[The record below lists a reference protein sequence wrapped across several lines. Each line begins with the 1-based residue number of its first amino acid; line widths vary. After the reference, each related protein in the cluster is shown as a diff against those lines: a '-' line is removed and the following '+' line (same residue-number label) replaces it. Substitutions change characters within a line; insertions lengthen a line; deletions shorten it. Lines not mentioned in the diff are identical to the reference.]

1 MTVDDIQPILDY
13 WFTAED
19 SFLIG
24 MGVDLAKMPKKEE
37 FSEMLSEQVRA
48 PYESKKS
55 FCMIWLVDDMQVG
68 HSNVNKIIFGEEAF
82 MHLHIWKNN
91 FREKGIGTE
100 LVKLTIPYFFEK
112 LKLKRLLCEPYSK
125 NPSPHKTIEKVGF
138 RFVKEYITT
147 PGWINFEQPVKQ
159 WMITPDMISSQSQ

>member
-1 MTVDDIQPILDY
+1 
-13 WFTAED
+13 
-19 SFLIG
+19 
-24 MGVDLAKMPKKEE
+24 
-37 FSEMLSEQVRA
+37 
-48 PYESKKS
+48 
-55 FCMIWLVDDMQVG
+55 
-68 HSNVNKIIFGEEAF
+68 